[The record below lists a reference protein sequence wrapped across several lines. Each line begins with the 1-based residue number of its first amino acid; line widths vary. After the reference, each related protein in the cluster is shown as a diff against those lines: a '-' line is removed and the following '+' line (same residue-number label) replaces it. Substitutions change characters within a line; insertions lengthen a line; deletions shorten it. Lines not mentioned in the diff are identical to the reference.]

1 MASWF
6 AKGLARGFLG
16 KISYI
21 LVLVG
26 GIVMVI
32 SGIASLIGMGV
43 LAPSALGYFFGGD
56 IFQIILGVAAFF
68 LAKRVHVLIWAIV
81 LAIVGFIGVSMGNL
95 GGVLVALGGIA
106 SLIAIFLKRV

>member
-6 AKGLARGFLG
+6 AKGLAQGFLG

-43 LAPSALGYFFGGD
+43 MAPSALGYVAGGD
-56 IFQIILGVAAFF
+56 IFQMILGVAAFF
-68 LAKRVHVLIWAIV
+68 FAKRVHELIWAIV
-81 LAIVGFIGVSMGNL
+81 LTVIGFIG
-95 GGVLVALGGIA
+95 GGIGGILVALGGIA
-106 SLIAIFLKRV
+106 SLVAIFLKRI

>member
-6 AKGLARGFLG
+6 AKGMARGILG

-56 IFQIILGVAAFF
+56 ILQMILGAAAFF
-68 LAKRVHVLIWAIV
+68 FAKRVHELIWAI
-81 LAIVGFIGVSMGNL
+81 IFTIIGFIG
-95 GGVLVALGGIA
+95 GGIGGILVALGGIA
-106 SLIAIFLKRV
+106 SLVAIFLKRV